1 MYFMKKILFLLFLLI
16 GNVSIAQKINTAQ
29 ISLSDTTKKILYI
42 GISNWIHINNLP
54 LGVEIKMTKA
64 TLESHP
70 MERRGFISCRVK
82 ETGNATLQI
91 FSEKKLIFTQSYSI
105 KRIAIPNL
113 RLGNY
118 KTGTA
123 NIEKIVANP
132 TLNLTFEPNNF
143 IKNDLIRIA
152 EYKITLL
159 NGKKKNPI
167 ITKTVTGK
175 NLVGTK
181 LDDEII
187 TQIKN
192 LLTGDIIII
201 DSIKVM
207 GEDGIQTTANK
218 LKLTIKK

>member
-1 MYFMKKILFLLFLLI
+1 MKKVLLFVL
-16 GNVSIAQKINTAQ
+16 VSMSNLCSAQKINTAQ

-42 GISNWIHINNLP
+42 GISNWIHINNMP
-54 LGVEIKMTKA
+54 LGAEIKMTKA

-70 MERRGFISCRVK
+70 MERRGYISCKVK
-82 ETGNATLQI
+82 ENGNATLQI
-91 FSEKKLIFTQSYSI
+91 FSEKNLIFTQSYLI
-105 KRIAIPNL
+105 KRIAMPNL
-113 RLGNY
+113 KLGNY
-118 KTGTA
+118 KSGSA
-123 NIEKIVANP
+123 NIEKIVTNP

-143 IKNDLIRIA
+143 IKNDLIRIT

-167 ITKTVTGK
+167 ITNTVSGK
-175 NLVGTK
+175 NLEGTK
-181 LDDEII
+181 LNDEII

-192 LLTGDIIII
+192 LFNGDIIII

-207 GEDGIQTTANK
+207 GEDGIQSTANK